1 MSIQALIVDPAA
13 SNAIRMAEVAEPA
26 AGPTTALIQ
35 VRHLSLNHGDL
46 NDARSGRIRPG
57 GILGSD
63 AAGVVAEAAHDQ
75 SGPQVGARVVGLAQG
90 AFAER
95 IAVGVHSLAEVPE
108 SVDLAEA
115 AALPV
120 AGLAALRALRAAGP
134 LLGRRVLITG
144 ASGEVG
150 GLAVQLAA
158 HAGAHV
164 VASVGSV
171 ARGQGLAERGAGE
184 VVVGLDGLDRPVDV
198 VLENVG
204 GPQLVAAWRLLA
216 PGGSLQSIGWA
227 SGEPAVFPPLFDD
240 RPRQNH
246 LLVPQRGRRLRGS
259 VDPRWHAGGPFAQ
272 RRDRVARAVGA
283 VHRGCRNHPGAAADW
298 QGGPRYRHLIVVRLC
313 QAPIRKPY
321 APAFGTEGS
330 NRVPLSWT
338 NPRRQARS
346 SGRWRQSD
354 RR

>member
-144 ASGEVG
+144 ASGGVG

-227 SGEPAVFPPLFDD
+227 SGEPAVFPPYSTIGPAKTISSFLNEGDASEDLLTLVGMLAD
-240 RPRQNH
+240 RSLSVEIGWRGRWEQFTEA
-246 LLVPQRGRRLRGS
+246 VETIQGRRLTGK
-259 VDPRWHAGGPFAQ
+259 
-272 RRDRVARAVGA
+272 AVL
-283 VHRGCRNHPGAAADW
+283 D
-298 QGGPRYRHLIVVRLC
+298 I
-313 QAPIRKPY
+313 
-321 APAFGTEGS
+321 GT
-330 NRVPLSWT
+330 
-338 NPRRQARS
+338 
-346 SGRWRQSD
+346 
-354 RR
+354 

>member
-227 SGEPAVFPPLFDD
+227 SGEPAVFPPYSTIGPAKTISSFLNEGDASEDLLTLVGMLAD
-240 RPRQNH
+240 RSLSVEIGWRGRWEQFTEA
-246 LLVPQRGRRLRGS
+246 VETIQGRRLTGK
-259 VDPRWHAGGPFAQ
+259 
-272 RRDRVARAVGA
+272 AVL
-283 VHRGCRNHPGAAADW
+283 D
-298 QGGPRYRHLIVVRLC
+298 I
-313 QAPIRKPY
+313 
-321 APAFGTEGS
+321 GT
-330 NRVPLSWT
+330 
-338 NPRRQARS
+338 
-346 SGRWRQSD
+346 
-354 RR
+354 

>member
-13 SNAIRMAEVAEPA
+13 SNAIRIAEVAEPA

-57 GILGSD
+57 GVLGSD
-63 AAGVVAEAAHDQ
+63 ASGVVAEAAHDQ
-75 SGPQVGARVVGLAQG
+75 SGPQVGARVVALAQG

-95 IAVGVHSLAEVPE
+95 IAVDVDSVAEVPQ
-108 SVDLAEA
+108 SVDLTEA

-134 LLGRRVLITG
+134 PLGRRVLITG
-144 ASGEVG
+144 ASGGGG

-164 VASVGSV
+164 VASVG
-171 ARGQGLAERGAGE
+171 QGLAERGADE

-227 SGEPAVFPPLFDD
+227 SGEPAVFPPYSTIGPAKSISSFLNEGDASEDLLTLVGMLAD
-240 RPRQNH
+240 RSLTVEIGWRGPWEQFTEA
-246 LLVPQRGRRLRGS
+246 VETIQGRRLTGK
-259 VDPRWHAGGPFAQ
+259 
-272 RRDRVARAVGA
+272 AVL
-283 VHRGCRNHPGAAADW
+283 D
-298 QGGPRYRHLIVVRLC
+298 I
-313 QAPIRKPY
+313 
-321 APAFGTEGS
+321 GT
-330 NRVPLSWT
+330 
-338 NPRRQARS
+338 
-346 SGRWRQSD
+346 
-354 RR
+354 

>member
-13 SNAIRMAEVAEPA
+13 SNAIRIAEVAEPA

-57 GILGSD
+57 GVLGSD
-63 AAGVVAEAAHDQ
+63 ASGVVAEAAHDQ
-75 SGPQVGARVVGLAQG
+75 SGPQVGARVVALAQG

-95 IAVGVHSLAEVPE
+95 IAVDVDSVAEVPQ

-144 ASGEVG
+144 ASGGVG

-171 ARGQGLAERGAGE
+171 ARGQSLAERGADE

-227 SGEPAVFPPLFDD
+227 SGEPAVFPPYSTIGPAKSISSFLNEGDASED
-240 RPRQNH
+240 
-246 LLVPQRGRRLRGS
+246 LLTLVGMLADGSLTVEIGWRGPWEQFTEAVETIQGRRLTGK
-259 VDPRWHAGGPFAQ
+259 
-272 RRDRVARAVGA
+272 AVL
-283 VHRGCRNHPGAAADW
+283 D
-298 QGGPRYRHLIVVRLC
+298 I
-313 QAPIRKPY
+313 
-321 APAFGTEGS
+321 GT
-330 NRVPLSWT
+330 
-338 NPRRQARS
+338 
-346 SGRWRQSD
+346 
-354 RR
+354 